1 MQALRRSVVVGAQ
14 TLRAY
19 KQKIQATKPKDT
31 TKMVCDGIVVSASG
45 PPTVA
50 RAPALRARAPL
61 RALTPDAPGRL
72 AGSRAA
78 RVPPHLR

>member
-45 PPTVA
+45 PPAVA